1 MSVNKKTH
9 DDILDELV
17 YEQLSIK
24 VGTFRTLFYII
35 PSTLVATSIAC
46 KHTLSL
52 ITLYRLAC

>member
-46 KHTLSL
+46 KYTLSL